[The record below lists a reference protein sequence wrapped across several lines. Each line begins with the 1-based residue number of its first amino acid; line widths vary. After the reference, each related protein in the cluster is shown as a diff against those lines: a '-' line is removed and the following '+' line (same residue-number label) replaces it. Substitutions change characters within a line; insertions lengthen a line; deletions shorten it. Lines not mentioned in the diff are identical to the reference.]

1 MSNITEFEERI
12 ARLER
17 TVAYLMEHL
26 NLVENQ
32 GFRPRSTVPPEII
45 DLIQRGNKLEAI
57 KLYRE
62 HTGVGLKEAK
72 DAVEDLARQY
82 RP

>member
-1 MSNITEFEERI
+1 MSSNAELEERI

-26 NLVENQ
+26 KLVENE
-32 GFRPRSTVPPEII
+32 GFRPRSTLPPELI
-45 DLIQRGNKLEAI
+45 DLIQCGRKIEAI

-72 DAVEDLARQY
+72 DAVEDLERKY

>member
-1 MSNITEFEERI
+1 MSNTTELEERI

-26 NLVENQ
+26 KLIENE
-32 GFRPRSTVPPEII
+32 GFRPRNTLPPQILE
-45 DLIQRGNKLEAI
+45 LIQRGKKIEAI

-72 DAVEDLARQY
+72 DAVEELARQY

>member
-1 MSNITEFEERI
+1 MSNITELEERI

-17 TVAYLMEHL
+17 TVAFLMEHL
-26 NLVENQ
+26 NLVENE
-32 GFRPRSTVPPEII
+32 GLRPRSTLPPELI
-45 DLIQRGNKLEAI
+45 DLIQCGRKIEAI

-62 HTGVGLKEAK
+62 HTRVGLKEAK
-72 DAVEDLARQY
+72 DAVEQLERKY